1 MYTKVDVSKVSVR
14 LIAASTCDVLYFR
27 SELLIV
33 ELVFY
38 EIIAS
43 HISLLARLI
52 RILSKYADKS
62 YANVTRHFTPTV
74 QKYKKNVR
82 VSGTTKYDNIQISLQ
97 LRPKKYD
104 RY

>member
-14 LIAASTCDVLYFR
+14 LMAASTCDVLYFR

-43 HISLLARLI
+43 HKSLLVRLI

-62 YANVTRHFTPTV
+62 YANVTRHFTQTV